1 MFCNRKLWN
10 FLDLSGKSLSKFG
23 RSLLTDLYSLKWNMP
38 EMGKYTQRVCI
49 ALTRCDKIWQ
59 FIIFWAT
66 FQSPGNN
73 YFANTFLAIFVKVP
87 KSVILL
93 EKSYLGNFYIHLA
106 IFYWSHFTQSFEHRH
121 IFLIWED

>member
-1 MFCNRKLWN
+1 MFCNRTLWN

-23 RSLLTDLYSLKWNMP
+23 RSLLTDLYSLKWNRP

-66 FQSPGNN
+66 FQSPLQQLFGPNRQ
-73 YFANTFLAIFVKVP
+73 YI
-87 KSVILL
+87 
-93 EKSYLGNFYIHLA
+93 LGNFCKGVKIY
-106 IFYWSHFTQSFEHRH
+106 HFSREILFGQ
-121 IFLIWED
+121 LL